1 MSEKELYFFLEKT
14 RALGSVPGL
23 VNMENLMNELGNA
36 QEELAVI
43 HVAGTNGKGSVCAML
58 EQILCMSGYRTG
70 RYSSPAVFC
79 EEERYQINGVYINK
93 ETYHAILSEIAEAC
107 ERLTERRMPHP
118 TLFEIETALAFLWF
132 YRENC
137 QVVILETGMGGAL
150 DATNIIKKPLLSVIT
165 SISMDHMA
173 FLGTTLSEI
182 TAQKAGIIKEG
193 CPVVTARQEPEV
205 YEVLKKVCREKHTDL
220 VVADGR
226 NGERAAEA
234 EPAGGIRNLRY
245 ADGYLVFDWEEFAD
259 LQLSLL
265 GAYQPENAV
274 CAIQAIHRLNGL
286 EFCIGDDTIRAAL
299 RNTVWPGR
307 FEVISRSP
315 FIVIDGA
322 HNAGAAKK
330 LRETLKLG
338 FTNRKIIYIIGMFQ
352 DKEHEKV
359 LAELLPLAEKVYT
372 VTPPGPRGLPGEILC
387 AEAEK
392 WRDEVRCAEAEK
404 CRAEVQCAEV
414 EKCRTEVQCTEAGK
428 CRTEVQCTD
437 AEKCR
442 TQIQCADSVR
452 EALEKAM
459 LDAELMTAEGQL
471 DKPMILAF
479 GSLSYLGEL
488 KSELNRI
495 KTE

>member
-1 MSEKELYFFLEKT
+1 MSEKELYSFLEKA

-23 VNMENLMNELGNA
+23 ANMRNLMKELGNV
-36 QEELAVI
+36 QEKLAII
-43 HVAGTNGKGSVCAML
+43 HVAGTNGKGSVSAML
-58 EQILCMSGYRTG
+58 EQILRMSGCRTG

-93 ETYHAILSEIAEAC
+93 ETYHTILSEIAEAC
-107 ERLTERRMPHP
+107 ARLTGRGLLHP

-132 YRENC
+132 YREEC

-150 DATNIIKKPLLSVIT
+150 DATNIIEKPLMSVIT

-173 FLGTTLSEI
+173 FLGETLSEI
-182 TAQKAGIIKEG
+182 AAQKAGIIKEG

-205 YEVLKKVCREKHTDL
+205 YEVLKEACREKHTDL
-220 VVADGR
+220 VMTDSESVEGTL
-226 NGERAAEA
+226 EA
-234 EPAGGIRNLRY
+234 EPAGAIRNLHY
-245 ADGYLVFDWEEFAD
+245 EDGYLVFDWEEFTN

-274 CAIQAIHRLNGL
+274 CAIQAIHRLNGMG
-286 EFCIGDDTIRAAL
+286 FAIGDDTIRAAL

-322 HNAGAAKK
+322 HNADAAKK

-338 FTNRKIIYIIGMFQ
+338 FTNRKIIYIIGMFK

-359 LAELLPLAEKVYT
+359 LAELLPLAAKVYT
-372 VTPPGPRGLPGEILC
+372 VTPPGPRGLPGEVLCAEAEKCREEVQRAEAEKCRGEVQC

-392 WRDEVRCAEAEK
+392 WRG
-404 CRAEVQCAEV
+404 EVQCAE
-414 EKCRTEVQCTEAGK
+414 AGK
-428 CRTEVQCTD
+428 GRWEV
-437 AEKCR
+437 
-442 TQIQCADSVR
+442 QCADSVG
-452 EALEKAM
+452 EALERAM
-459 LDAELMTAEGQL
+459 QDSEQMTEEGQL

-488 KSELNRI
+488 KSELKRI
-495 KTE
+495 KAGR

>member
-1 MSEKELYFFLEKT
+1 MSEKELYSFLEKA

-23 VNMENLMNELGNA
+23 ANMKNLMKELGNV
-36 QEELAVI
+36 QEKLAII
-43 HVAGTNGKGSVCAML
+43 HVAGTNGKGSVSAML
-58 EQILCMSGYRTG
+58 EQILRMSGCRTG

-93 ETYHAILSEIAEAC
+93 ETYHTILSEIAAAC
-107 ERLTERRMPHP
+107 ARLTGRGLLHP

-132 YRENC
+132 YREKC

-150 DATNIIKKPLLSVIT
+150 DATNIIEKPLMSIIT

-173 FLGTTLSEI
+173 FLGETLSEI
-182 TAQKAGIIKEG
+182 AAQKAGIIKEG

-205 YEVLKKVCREKHTDL
+205 YEVLRAACREKHTDL
-220 VVADGR
+220 VLADG
-226 NGERAAEA
+226 GT
-234 EPAGGIRNLRY
+234 NLHY
-245 ADGYLVFDWEEFAD
+245 EDGYLVFDWEEFSN

-274 CAIQAIHRLNGL
+274 CAIQAIHRLNGMG
-286 EFCIGDDTIRAAL
+286 FVIGDDTIRAAL
-299 RNTVWPGR
+299 RNIVWPGR

-322 HNAGAAKK
+322 HNADAAKK

-338 FTNRKIIYIIGMFQ
+338 FTNRKIIYIIGMFK

-359 LAELLPLAEKVYT
+359 LAELLPLAAKVYT
-372 VTPPGPRGLPGEILC
+372 VTPPGPRGLPGEVL
-387 AEAEK
+387 
-392 WRDEVRCAEAEK
+392 CAEAEK
-404 CRAEVQCAEV
+404 CRGEVQCAEAG
-414 EKCRTEVQCTEAGK
+414 KCREEVQCAEAGK
-428 CRTEVQCTD
+428 CHCEVQCVE
-437 AEKCR
+437 AGKGRCEV
-442 TQIQCADSVR
+442 QCADSVG
-452 EALEKAM
+452 EALERAM
-459 LDAELMTAEGQL
+459 QDSEQMTEEGQL

-488 KSELNRI
+488 KSELKRI
-495 KTE
+495 KAER